1 VSKFV
6 AFYCRYAGARRPFV
20 YKDAAVLPQD
30 GVPWLLIH
38 RPDGGEPP
46 DLTVTDVYGNEY
58 QRAAAFR
65 AAKFGGWDWYVY
77 RLAKPQT
84 ATTPAD

>member
-1 VSKFV
+1 
-6 AFYCRYAGARRPFV
+6 
-20 YKDAAVLPQD
+20 
-30 GVPWLLIH
+30 VPWLLIH

-58 QRAAAFR
+58 RRAAAFQ

-77 RLAKPQT
+77 RLAKPQA